1 MVIFTL
7 GITLPVAST
16 TVPVIELRAWPC
28 RSAGEVRSAR
38 QATKPAVNER
48 QPAARTRC
56 NRGRIKRILMCG
68 SLPRTSE
75 IERSNLKQ
83 LRYSVL
89 ALGPA
94 ASGEGLLKF

>member
-1 MVIFTL
+1 MVIFTF

-28 RSAGEVRSAR
+28 RIAGQVRSTR
-38 QATKPAVNER
+38 QTTKPAVNER
-48 QPAARTRC
+48 KLVAGARL
-56 NRGRIKRILMCG
+56 NRESIERILMCG

-94 ASGEGLLKF
+94 ASGERLVKF